1 MSRDHSVVE
10 DMVEKGD
17 LTRDEAR
24 HHPRR
29 NLITRALGT
38 EPGVAADAFPLKWQ
52 QGDFLL
58 LCTDGLVDT
67 VTDQEMLFEVIHG
80 SDPDTCLGRLL
91 EISKSRGAAD
101 NVTAVL
107 MQKQ

>member
-1 MSRDHSVVE
+1 MER
-10 DMVEKGD
+10 GD

-38 EPGVAADAFPLKWQ
+38 EPGAGGGCFRAEMAA
-52 QGDFLL
+52 GDFLL
-58 LCTDGLVDT
+58 LCSDGLINT

-80 SDPDTCLGRLL
+80 EPIWTRCLDRLL
-91 EISKSRGAAD
+91 AI
-101 NVTAVL
+101 VP
-107 MQKQ
+107 